1 MDKKKISLT
10 YRWLNSRWL
19 KNKTFLPFYF
29 LTLLPL
35 CLSSCEFEASSNG
48 DLDGFWQITQLDTLS
63 TGGTTDMRER
73 NAFWAVQHRF
83 LEMKS
88 PSGNAHRNVLFRF
101 EHKGDSLILTDP
113 YINNREESDIQVTD
127 PAELEEFAGISQLRE
142 SFFVARLDGDKMD
155 LQNKRFILHF
165 RRY

>member
-48 DLDGFWQITQLDTLS
+48 DLDGFWQMMQLDTVR
-63 TGGTTDMRER
+63 TAGTTDMRDR
-73 NAFWAVQHRF
+73 HVFWAVQHHLF
-83 LEMKS
+83 ELKH
-88 PSGNAHRNVLFRF
+88 PSGNIRRNIIFSF
-101 EHKGDSLILTDP
+101 EHKGDSLILSDP
-113 YINNREESDIQVTD
+113 IVSNRDSSDILVTSPD
-127 PAELEEFAGISQLRE
+127 QLQDFPGIERMRE
-142 SFFVARLDGDKMD
+142 GFLITTLDGDRMV
-155 LQNKRFILHF
+155 LQSDRYNLHF

>member
-1 MDKKKISLT
+1 
-10 YRWLNSRWL
+10 
-19 KNKTFLPFYF
+19 
-29 LTLLPL
+29 
-35 CLSSCEFEASSNG
+35 
-48 DLDGFWQITQLDTLS
+48 
-63 TGGTTDMRER
+63 MRER

-88 PSGNAHRNVLFRF
+88 PSGNAYRNVLFRF